1 MLLLDVVN
9 RGIAQDHDLYCVHG
23 YLDSVSV
30 WFGQQEASNAD
41 WLELDSLFGL
51 VHASLDEV
59 LQLLLKTS
67 RMPELALV
75 PCLFTQEGWE
85 PETLLVNLQRAL
97 ADSSWLKKSG
107 HAVNSALCL
116 GATLM
121 VQTDWQPQHSNA
133 WAGLWVLQEPQD
145 YENWNHYH
153 HAVRTILAKIPL
165 TLPAALHRLATDQ
178 QQLAFQPNSVDP
190 YFPLCLEECEP

>member
-1 MLLLDVVN
+1 MLLLDVFN
-9 RGIAQDHDLYCVHG
+9 RKMVQGNDLHCVHD
-23 YLDSVSV
+23 YLDSVSG

-41 WLELDSLFGL
+41 WLELDSMFGL

-59 LQLLLKTS
+59 LHLLLKTS

-145 YENWNHYH
+145 
-153 HAVRTILAKIPL
+153 
-165 TLPAALHRLATDQ
+165 
-178 QQLAFQPNSVDP
+178 
-190 YFPLCLEECEP
+190 